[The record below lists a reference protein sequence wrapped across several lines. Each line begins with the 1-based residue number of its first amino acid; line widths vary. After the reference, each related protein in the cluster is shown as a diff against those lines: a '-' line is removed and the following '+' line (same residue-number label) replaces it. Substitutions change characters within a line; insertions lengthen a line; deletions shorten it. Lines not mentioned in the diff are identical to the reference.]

1 MAFKGWVP
9 YGACAAATLALVTL
23 LSARTSSQDLSL
35 SMRTA
40 SRPSSMRAG
49 IQRMS
54 ELSPRGI
61 FVPKTGS
68 SSKLAWNRLESEI
81 NSWMANAAMRRSVL
95 GPRRS
100 TKVQAETSAA
110 GGTEPVTLVLGGDGF
125 CGWPTALH
133 LSEHGHKVVIVDNLL
148 RRKIDEELGT
158 QSLTPICSPEDRV
171 AAWKEVSGKNIEFVE
186 MDVSGSL
193 DDVMNLMQ
201 KYKPDNVI
209 HFAEIRA
216 APYSMKT
223 PANKVE
229 TVRNNIIGV
238 HNVLVSMLEHVPDSH
253 LIHLGTMGVYG
264 YGTVDGAIPEGY
276 VNVKMGEK
284 EMEIV
289 APYHPGSV
297 YHATK
302 CLDNVLFNFY
312 VKNDQLRITDLHQG
326 IVWGVDTPETEKD
339 ARLVNRLDVDSD
351 YGTVLNRFAV
361 QAALGL
367 DITPYGTGGQTRA
380 FINIADTAR
389 CIRIATENPP
399 DKGQRVQIFNQVA
412 ESHRVRDL
420 AKLMQTLSPAGSQ
433 VKNIPNP
440 RNEKAENELEV
451 INHNFRSFGW
461 DPVKLDD
468 GKAQELVD
476 TIVKYKDRLVENNLN
491 PTSFWNKQQ
500 ADACQETESAKAPAL

>member
-1 MAFKGWVP
+1 MDVTASTTKSPALKQLHNEMNGWM
-9 YGACAAATLALVTL
+9 AAAEL
-23 LSARTSSQDLSL
+23 R
-35 SMRTA
+35 
-40 SRPSSMRAG
+40 
-49 IQRMS
+49 RMI
-54 ELSPRGI
+54 E
-61 FVPKTGS
+61 
-68 SSKLAWNRLESEI
+68 
-81 NSWMANAAMRRSVL
+81 

-100 TKVQAETSAA
+100 ARVNAA
-110 GGTEPVTLVLGGDGF
+110 AASGGDGSPVSLVLGGDGF

-133 LSEHGHKVVIVDNLL
+133 LSEHGHRVVIVDNLL

-158 QSLTPICSPEDRV
+158 QSLTPIATPEERV
-171 AAWKEVSGKNIEFVE
+171 KAWKEVSGKEIEFIN
-186 MDVSGSL
+186 MDVASSL
-193 DDVMNLMQ
+193 SEVMELMK
-201 KYKPDNVI
+201 KYKPDNIV

-223 PANKVE
+223 PDNKAE
-229 TVRNNIIGV
+229 TVRNNILGV
-238 HNVLVSMLEHVPDSH
+238 HNVLISMLEHAPDAH

-297 YHATK
+297 YHTTK

-312 VKNDQLRITDLHQG
+312 VKNDQLKITDLHQG
-326 IVWGVDTPETEKD
+326 IVWGLDTPETERD
-339 ARLVNRLDVDSD
+339 PRLINRLDVDSD

-361 QAALGL
+361 QSALGL

-389 CIRIATENPP
+389 CIRLATENPP
-399 DKGQRVQIFNQVA
+399 NKGDRVSIFNQVA
-412 ESHRVRDL
+412 ETHRVRDL
-420 AKLMQTLSPAGSQ
+420 ASLCEKLSPAGSK
-433 VKNIPNP
+433 VKAVPNP

-451 INHNFRSFGW
+451 INQNFRQFGW
-461 DPVKLDD
+461 DPVLLDQ

-476 TIVKYKDRLVENNLN
+476 AIVKYKDRLVMKNLN
-491 PTSFWNKQQ
+491 PTSFWGKTQ
-500 ADACQETESAKAPAL
+500 AENCQKVETVEAA

>member
-1 MAFKGWVP
+1 MITSLYHQYLAQPTMRSVQSRAAFLPAISTRPSLRRFNRVP
-9 YGACAAATLALVTL
+9 N
-23 LSARTSSQDLSL
+23 S
-35 SMRTA
+35 A
-40 SRPSSMRAG
+40 SRTYNKL
-49 IQRMS
+49 QREMDD
-54 ELSPRGI
+54 
-61 FVPKTGS
+61 
-68 SSKLAWNRLESEI
+68 
-81 NSWMANAAMRRSVL
+81 WMASAALRRAVE

-100 TKVQAETSAA
+100 ARVNAETEGSGKAA
-110 GGTEPVTLVLGGDGF
+110 PVSLVLGGDGF

-133 LSEHGHKVVIVDNLL
+133 LSENGHKVIIVDNLL

-158 QSLTPICSPEDRV
+158 QSLTPISSPQERV
-171 AAWKEVSGKNIEFVE
+171 AAWKEISGKDIEFIE
-186 MDVSGSL
+186 MDVSGPLS
-193 DDVMNLMQ
+193 DVMDLIG
-201 KYKPDNVI
+201 KYKPDNII

-223 PANKVE
+223 PANKAE
-229 TVRNNIIGV
+229 TVRNNLIGV
-238 HNVLVSMLEHVPDSH
+238 HNVLISMLEHVPDAH

-276 VNVKMGEK
+276 VNVCMGSK

-297 YHATK
+297 YHTTK

-326 IVWGVDTPETEKD
+326 IVWGVETPETARD
-339 ARLVNRLDVDSD
+339 PRLVNRLDVDSD

-361 QAALGL
+361 QSALGL

-399 DKGQRVQIFNQVA
+399 DHGERVKIFNQVA

-420 AKLMQTLSPAGSQ
+420 AMMMEKLSPEGSK
-433 VKNIPNP
+433 VTMIPNP
-440 RNEKAENELEV
+440 RNEKSENELDV
-451 INHNFRSFGW
+451 INQNFRSFGW
-461 DPVKLDD
+461 DPVLLDQ

-476 TIVKYKDRLVENNLN
+476 TIVKYKDRLIVNNLN
-491 PTSFWNKQQ
+491 PTSFWGKKQEE
-500 ADACQETESAKAPAL
+500 ACTKTESPIMA